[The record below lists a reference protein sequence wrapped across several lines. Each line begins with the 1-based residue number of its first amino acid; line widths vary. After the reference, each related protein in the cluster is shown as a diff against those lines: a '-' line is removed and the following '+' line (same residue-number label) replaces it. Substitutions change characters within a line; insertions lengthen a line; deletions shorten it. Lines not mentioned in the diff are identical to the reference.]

1 MKAQQRV
8 LFIGSVW
15 PEPNSSAA
23 GSRTM
28 QLIEV
33 FLSQQWEI
41 TFASTAGD
49 SEFMI
54 DFSKWNL
61 TKVSIQLND
70 SRFDTFVAKLQP
82 TVVIFDRFMTEEQF
96 GWRIAEHCP
105 NALRILDTIDLHC
118 LRSAR
123 QKAFKENRKFEE
135 DDLLKE
141 GITKREIASIL
152 RSDLSLIIS
161 TTELDLLLHFFK
173 IEPGLLYYLPF
184 LLEPLTDNDKQ
195 KWLHFHEREHFVTI
209 GNFLHEPNWNAVL
222 YLKQELW
229 PLLKKELPNAAL
241 HVYGAYCPQKAV
253 ELNNVKDGFI
263 VKGRAEDAHAVVL
276 AARVVL
282 APLRFGAGI
291 KGKLIDAMQCGTPSV
306 TTSIGAE
313 GMHANLNWNGFI
325 EDDSSSF
332 VKSAIKLYTDE
343 KVWQRCQDY
352 GRIIVEEIYSRKTLG
367 PKFIS
372 QLLLLQS
379 NLDQARLKNFMG
391 AMLLHHTAA
400 STKYLSKWIEA
411 KNKLNS

>member
-96 GWRIAEHCP
+96 GWRVAEHCP

-152 RSDLSLIIS
+152 RSDLSLIFYMNLIG
-161 TTELDLLLHFFK
+161 T
-173 IEPGLLYYLPF
+173 LY
-184 LLEPLTDNDKQ
+184 
-195 KWLHFHEREHFVTI
+195 
-209 GNFLHEPNWNAVL
+209 
-222 YLKQELW
+222 
-229 PLLKKELPNAAL
+229 
-241 HVYGAYCPQKAV
+241 
-253 ELNNVKDGFI
+253 FI
-263 VKGRAEDAHAVVL
+263 
-276 AARVVL
+276 
-282 APLRFGAGI
+282 
-291 KGKLIDAMQCGTPSV
+291 
-306 TTSIGAE
+306 
-313 GMHANLNWNGFI
+313 
-325 EDDSSSF
+325 
-332 VKSAIKLYTDE
+332 
-343 KVWQRCQDY
+343 
-352 GRIIVEEIYSRKTLG
+352 
-367 PKFIS
+367 
-372 QLLLLQS
+372 
-379 NLDQARLKNFMG
+379 
-391 AMLLHHTAA
+391 
-400 STKYLSKWIEA
+400 
-411 KNKLNS
+411 

>member
-96 GWRIAEHCP
+96 GWRVAEHCP